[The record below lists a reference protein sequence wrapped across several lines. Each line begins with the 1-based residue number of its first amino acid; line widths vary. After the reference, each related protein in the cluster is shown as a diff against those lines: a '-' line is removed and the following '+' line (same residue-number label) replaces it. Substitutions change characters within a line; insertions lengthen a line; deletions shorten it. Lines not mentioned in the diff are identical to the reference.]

1 MATAVDV
8 GDQAGATQGTDALK
22 AGGQNLARSA
32 VALIPRKLVAFIKAP
47 LLRVDPRR
55 AEGIVREGLVESAG
69 RRDPDQPR
77 HCAFEARRAGEQN
90 QATGGGGRVLS
101 LSAAGMYSRAG
112 AAAVGD
118 YAEQP
123 RHRD

>member
-77 HCAFEARRAGEQN
+77 HCAFEGKRPPGP
-90 QATGGGGRVLS
+90 T
-101 LSAAGMYSRAG
+101 
-112 AAAVGD
+112 
-118 YAEQP
+118 AEVA
-123 RHRD
+123 